1 MLLLSET
8 LREQVGEPQ
17 GRTGFSVSGVVACGK
32 PLRVYVYLDNLF
44 LGSPLCSECNYVLRI
59 NNYELERSDM
69 TTVND
74 PTVVTEVTDLYL
86 KYEEALCNNN
96 LEVMDSLFWDGAEVV
111 RFGITENLYGG
122 DEIRKFRASRP
133 SPKIERE
140 ISNLKVVTFGKD
152 AATVTLEFY
161 RNINGVERF
170 GRQSQTW
177 YRFTEGWKVVS
188 AHVSLLPV

>member
-1 MLLLSET
+1 
-8 LREQVGEPQ
+8 
-17 GRTGFSVSGVVACGK
+17 
-32 PLRVYVYLDNLF
+32 
-44 LGSPLCSECNYVLRI
+44 
-59 NNYELERSDM
+59 M

-74 PTVVTEVTDLYL
+74 PIVVTEVTDLYL

-96 LEVMDSLFWDGAEVV
+96 LEVMDSLFWDAAEVV

-122 DEIRKFRASRP
+122 DEIRNFRQNRP

-152 AATVTLEFY
+152 AATVTLEFR

>member
-1 MLLLSET
+1 
-8 LREQVGEPQ
+8 
-17 GRTGFSVSGVVACGK
+17 
-32 PLRVYVYLDNLF
+32 
-44 LGSPLCSECNYVLRI
+44 
-59 NNYELERSDM
+59 M
-69 TTVND
+69 TIVND
-74 PTVVTEVTDLYL
+74 PAVVAEVTDLHL

-96 LEVMDSLFWDGAEVV
+96 LEVMDSLFWDASEVV

-122 DEIRKFRASRP
+122 DEIRNFRASRP

-152 AATVTLEFY
+152 AATVTLEFH

>member
-1 MLLLSET
+1 
-8 LREQVGEPQ
+8 
-17 GRTGFSVSGVVACGK
+17 
-32 PLRVYVYLDNLF
+32 
-44 LGSPLCSECNYVLRI
+44 
-59 NNYELERSDM
+59 M

-74 PTVVTEVTDLYL
+74 PTVVTEVSDLYL

-96 LEVMDSLFWDGAEVV
+96 LEMMDRLFWDAAEVV

-122 DEIRKFRASRP
+122 DEIRNFRQNRP

-140 ISNLKVVTFGKD
+140 ILNLKVVTFGKD
-152 AATVTLEFY
+152 AATVTLEF
-161 RNINGVERF
+161 RRIISGVERF